1 MRPYSLSWVR
11 EVPEA
16 CKRIRVT
23 GVVQGVGFRAYVRR
37 HATMLGLTG
46 YAKNMPDGSV
56 EIVAQGQEKSIEELL
71 QQLRESHFD
80 IDNIEVEDLTGCN
93 YAHFTTM

>member
-1 MRPYSLSWVR
+1 MAAQ
-11 EVPEA
+11 A

-23 GVVQGVGFRAYVRR
+23 GVVQGVGFRAYVRG
-37 HATMLGLTG
+37 HAMMLGLAG

-56 EIVAQGQEKSIEELL
+56 EVVAQGQERSIEELIRT
-71 QQLRESHFD
+71 LRESHFD